1 MTNDSGKPFVL
12 LCILALQSGNER
24 PQCVQGVIDMHR
36 SHKITH
42 LPSLEMP
49 ARFDPSGIPCID
61 SGHAHSRATSSH
73 RRHPR
78 ALPGL
83 APKSVIATVEAVA
96 EQGEANWLI
105 WGSVDDRPVL
115 FSVASTAAAEM
126 MASVA
131 AGEMATAIIEPSQ
144 LMLERLD

>member
-1 MTNDSGKPFVL
+1 MQRG
-12 LCILALQSGNER
+12 
-24 PQCVQGVIDMHR
+24 
-36 SHKITH
+36 HKITQ

-49 ARFDPSGIPCID
+49 ARFDPSGIPCFD
-61 SGHAHSRATSSH
+61 SGQAHPRATSSH

-78 ALPGL
+78 TLPGL
-83 APKSVIATVEAVA
+83 APASVMATVEEVA

-105 WGSVDDRPVL
+105 WGSVDNRPVL
-115 FSVASTAAAEM
+115 FNVAAAAAAEM
-126 MASVA
+126 MHSVA